1 MPWFPTAEWLDEY
14 ERRLNDDEE
23 YAEMAAD
30 YGTDFDGD
38 YIFAIEDLPIH
49 ENHVSDIPDEM
60 LALENMP
67 DDAFEGFPESLQ
79 EQILDQMGD
88 TPIHQ
93 LSDQLPDE
101 IKDELP
107 PEIEQA
113 LEDTERMFEEDPTQ
127 AESVEYI
134 TDEMRD
140 FMPEQLATLIEQL
153 EYVDEDGTVYT
164 YIGLEAGE
172 CTGTEILGSPGE
184 RDAGFMLR
192 GKYEDWKDMVEG
204 MDVVQAVMSGKLEIE
219 GEMNQLLEYAE
230 SAQRMGDI
238 SSDIEA
244 DYIF

>member
-14 ERRLNDDEE
+14 ERRLNEDEE

-30 YGTDFDGD
+30 YGEDFNGD
-38 YIFAIEDLPIH
+38 YVFAIEDLPIH
-49 ENHVSDIPDEM
+49 ENTVSDIPDEL

-67 DDAFEGFPESLQ
+67 DEAFEAFPENLQ
-79 EQILDQMGD
+79 EQVLDQMGD
-88 TPIHQ
+88 TPIHRV
-93 LSDQLPDE
+93 SEQLPDE
-101 IKDELP
+101 IREELP
-107 PEIEQA
+107 GEIEQA
-113 LEDTERMFEEDPTQ
+113 LEDAEAMFEEDPTQ
-127 AESVEYI
+127 AESVEHV
-134 TDEMRD
+134 TDAMRD

-153 EYVDEDGTVYT
+153 ELVGEDGTVYT

-172 CTGTEILGSPGE
+172 CTGTDIVSDPDEV
-184 RDAGFMLR
+184 DAGFMLR
-192 GKYEDWKDMVEG
+192 GAYDDWKDMVEG

-244 DYIF
+244 KYIF